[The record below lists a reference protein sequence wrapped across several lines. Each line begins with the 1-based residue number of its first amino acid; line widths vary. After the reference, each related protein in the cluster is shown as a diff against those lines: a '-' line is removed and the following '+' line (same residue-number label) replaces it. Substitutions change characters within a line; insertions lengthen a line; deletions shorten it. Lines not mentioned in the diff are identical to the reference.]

1 MSSAVAELDGYLH
14 SMLSLKP
21 PGVSGSKI
29 NGITSLCTANVQ
41 SESVLIQKIY
51 THFKRAPGTHKLG
64 VLYVVDSVTRQWVEL
79 ARKAGQQI
87 GGSAPDGTY
96 AAGVNRVTE
105 LLPVLM
111 TDIINNAPEDQKDK
125 IKKLVDIW
133 ERGYTFPAPMLQSFK
148 DKLNAPVSQN
158 VESTTPEG
166 SPAPNSFA
174 FGGSGQQPAPAAPAG
189 GAAVPDTS
197 SILKALAE
205 MAKQNTAAPVAPAV
219 PATQTSTSNLLNTQ
233 AAVPQ
238 TNAPPVDQ
246 AALQSN
252 GQSVNP
258 FAGNLAAQFPG
269 LANTAQNMFQNQ
281 PQGQA
286 AGAGAGAGA
295 YPGQNPLAQLIQQQ
309 QPQQQQP
316 AAPTPV
322 TPDPLQ
328 QLNLIQL
335 LAAQGIPQEQWATAL
350 QILNLSNAANA
361 GGMGNM
367 NPAALAAFGQMPAA
381 NQNAWG
387 ANAQQPENS
396 SRDRDRDTRSPPGQ
410 YRRRSRS
417 PGWDRR
423 RDVSPPRRRDS
434 PVYGEYHGDSPGRSR
449 GEHGRGGRRGNEYR
463 QRSPPGRRRRSPSPR
478 KESNLPPPGPKFIDY
493 DYSIGD
499 GNIKVLSRTLFV
511 GGVTSTE
518 SHLRSLFS
526 RYGTV
531 QTCIVNNDKR
541 HAFVKMVNRRDAM
554 NAREGME
561 QYKSGDM
568 QLRTRWGVGFGPR
581 DCSDYHT
588 GVSIIPVDRL
598 TEADRKWLLTAEY
611 GGTGGKPIENGMVV
625 EEPDIEIGAGVS
637 SKGTYKN
644 LKGLELSTLC
654 FACRLTETTKTAI
667 SRRMATDQGGKRGP
681 QSSRYSHERFRRN
694 ERSGGGGGGGGGGS
708 GGDDSHNSGSGSG
721 SGDHDRDRD
730 RDSASGPNAN
740 AIGVPPAVPGF
751 GFSFPGMPMF
761 PPGFI
766 LPGTQTSTTGPPS
779 QPNAQGQ

>member
-29 NGITSLCTANVQ
+29 NGITSLCTANIQ
-41 SESVLIQKIY
+41 SESVLMQKIY

-64 VLYVVDSVTRQWVEL
+64 VLYVVDSVTRQWVDL
-79 ARKAGQQI
+79 ARKAGQQV
-87 GGSAPDGTY
+87 GGSAPDGTF

-148 DKLNAPVSQN
+148 EKLNAPVSQN

-166 SPAPNSFA
+166 SPAPNA
-174 FGGSGQQPAPAAPAG
+174 FSLGGQGQQHQQPGAPAAG
-189 GAAVPDTS
+189 AVPDTS

-205 MAKQNTAAPVAPAV
+205 MAKQNTAAPAAPAI
-219 PATQTSTSNLLNTQ
+219 PAQTSSSNVLNAQ
-233 AAVPQ
+233 AAIPQ
-238 TNAPPVDQ
+238 TNAPSVDQ
-246 AALQSN
+246 TALQNN
-252 GQSVNP
+252 GHSVNP
-258 FAGNLAAQFPG
+258 YGGNLAAQFPG
-269 LANTAQNMFQNQ
+269 LTNATQNMFQNQ

-286 AGAGAGAGA
+286 AGTAAF
-295 YPGQNPLAQLIQQQ
+295 PGQNPLAHLMQ
-309 QPQQQQP
+309 QQQQP
-316 AAPTPV
+316 APTAA

-328 QLNLIQL
+328 QLSLIQL
-335 LAAQGIPQEQWATAL
+335 LAAQGIPQDQWATAL

-387 ANAQQPENS
+387 STAQDAP
-396 SRDRDRDTRSPPGQ
+396 SRDRDRDQDYTRSPPGQ

-423 RDVSPPRRRDS
+423 RDGSPPRRRDS

-449 GEHGRGGRRGNEYR
+449 GDHGRGGRRGNDYR
-463 QRSPPGRRRRSPSPR
+463 QRSPAGRRRRSPTPPR
-478 KESNLPPPGPKFIDY
+478 KDNVLPPPGPKFIDY

-511 GGVTSTE
+511 GGVTSSE

-531 QTCIVNNDKR
+531 QTCIVNTDKR
-541 HAFVKMVNRRDAM
+541 HAFVKMVNRRDAVT
-554 NAREGME
+554 AREGME

-598 TEADRKWLLTAEY
+598 TEADRKWMLTAEY
-611 GGTGGKPIENGMVV
+611 GGTGGKNIENGMVV

-637 SKGTYKN
+637 SK
-644 LKGLELSTLC
+644 
-654 FACRLTETTKTAI
+654 AI

-681 QSSRYSHERFRRN
+681 QSSRYGHDRFRRN
-694 ERSGGGGGGGGGGS
+694 ERGGDDGHNSGGS
-708 GGDDSHNSGSGSG
+708 GE
-721 SGDHDRDRD
+721 HDRDA
-730 RDSASGPNAN
+730 ASGVNAN

-761 PPGFI
+761 PPGFM
-766 LPGTQTSTTGPPS
+766 LPGTQPSTGAPS
-779 QPNAQGQ
+779 QPPTQGQ

>member
-29 NGITSLCTANVQ
+29 NGITSLCTANIQ

-64 VLYVVDSVTRQWVEL
+64 VLYVVDSVTRQWVDL

-111 TDIINNAPEDQKDK
+111 TDIINNAPEDQKVRVLLDMNETQY
-125 IKKLVDIW
+125 L
-133 ERGYTFPAPMLQSFK
+133 LQSGRK
-148 DKLNAPVSQN
+148 NPAVQHIIVLGICQHD

-166 SPAPNSFA
+166 SPAPNSFLL
-174 FGGSGQQPAPAAPAG
+174 GGPAQQQQQPAG
-189 GAAVPDTS
+189 SAAVPDTS

-205 MAKQNTAAPVAPAV
+205 MAKQNTAAPAAPAI
-219 PATQTSTSNLLNTQ
+219 PAQTSSSNVLNAQ
-233 AAVPQ
+233 PAVPQ
-238 TNAPPVDQ
+238 TNAPSVDQ
-246 AALQSN
+246 TALQSN

-258 FAGNLAAQFPG
+258 YAGNLAAQFPG

-286 AGAGAGAGA
+286 AGAAA
-295 YPGQNPLAQLIQQQ
+295 YPGQNPLAQLMQ
-309 QPQQQQP
+309 QQQQP
-316 AAPTPV
+316 APTAV

-361 GGMGNM
+361 GGLGNM
-367 NPAALAAFGQMPAA
+367 NPPAMPGFGQMPAA

-387 ANAQQPENS
+387 SNAQDNS
-396 SRDRDRDTRSPPGQ
+396 SRDRDRDQDYTRSPPGQ

-423 RDVSPPRRRDS
+423 RDSSPPRRRDS
-434 PVYGEYHGDSPGRSR
+434 PVYGEYHGDSPGRNR
-449 GEHGRGGRRGNEYR
+449 GDHGRGGRRGDGYR

-478 KESNLPPPGPKFIDY
+478 KDTTLPPPGPKFIDY

-511 GGVTSTE
+511 GGVTSSE

-541 HAFVKMVNRRDAM
+541 HAFVKMVNRRDAVT
-554 NAREGME
+554 AREGME

-637 SKGTYKN
+637 SK
-644 LKGLELSTLC
+644 
-654 FACRLTETTKTAI
+654 AI

-694 ERSGGGGGGGGGGS
+694 ER
-708 GGDDSHNSGSGSG
+708 GGDDGHNNS
-721 SGDHDRDRD
+721 SGDHDRDA
-730 RDSASGPNAN
+730 ASGPNAN

-766 LPGTQTSTTGPPS
+766 LPGTQPSTTGAPS
-779 QPNAQGQ
+779 QPPAQGQ